1 MWVKVSLPPP
11 IISTGRAVA
20 PLAGLFLTFFAASAA
35 AQTLPDADVDCT
47 ALPNPLF
54 IEAGDTQ
61 MRMLGELGRRLR
73 DAAEPMTLVYL
84 PRSTC
89 TVAENVYTAKNTT
102 EVMRYVPSTAEQ
114 AAWDGT
120 PRQCRNQAGGIPIDV
135 GIGATFISS
144 CSDSVQQLQPTTVR
158 RIRGPVQGY
167 GFVVP
172 EGIVDT
178 VPAITREEAYF
189 VFSGRGAAANAVPWV
204 AEANPEGGTPTLYI
218 RGVTTSTLLTM
229 AANVAPEL
237 LPASS
242 WVGYRLM
249 GQEDRSN
256 VVLGGVSGAAGTPL
270 DQATVGILGVELYDR
285 ERNRLD
291 VLAYAARG
299 QNYAYYPDS
308 TPTARDKRPLRD
320 GHYVPWGYTE
330 YLTAVDESG
339 APLGANAARLIQI
352 VTGAPET
359 RLVSAPGVEPAFDI
373 DALSIIATNGLV
385 PECAMSVQR
394 ERDGGDLS
402 LYAPDVPCGCFFETV
417 QDPSLLTSPPASW
430 QSECVTCTS
439 DSDCS
444 AGACRRGYC
453 EVR

>member
-1 MWVKVSLPPP
+1 MRSQIL
-11 IISTGRAVA
+11 RLA
-20 PLAGLFLTFFAASAA
+20 AGLALLAASAG
-35 AQTLPDADVDCT
+35 AQTLPEADVDCD

-61 MRMLGELGRRLR
+61 MRMLGDLGRRLR
-73 DAAEPMTLVYL
+73 DASEPMTLVYL

-89 TVAENVYTAKNTT
+89 TVAENVYTYSSTT
-102 EVMRYVPSTAEQ
+102 EVMRYVPSSAEQ
-114 AAWDGT
+114 AEWDGT
-120 PRQCRNQAGGIPIDV
+120 PRQCRNREGGIPIDV

-144 CSDSVQQLQPTTVR
+144 CSTSVQSLQPSNVQ

-172 EGIVDT
+172 EGIGPSVQ
-178 VPAITREEAYF
+178 AITREEAYF
-189 VFSGRGAAANAVPWV
+189 VFGGQGAAANAVPWV
-204 AEANPEGGTPTLYI
+204 AEPNPEGGTPTLYI

-229 AANVAPEL
+229 AANVAPDL
-237 LPASS
+237 LPASR
-242 WVGYRLM
+242 WAGYRLM
-249 GQEDRSN
+249 GQEDRSS
-256 VVLGGVSGAAGTPL
+256 VVIAGVAGAAGTPL
-270 DQATVGILGVELYDR
+270 DTATIGILGVELYDR
-285 ERNRLD
+285 DRDRLD
-291 VLAYAARG
+291 ILAYRARG
-299 QNYAYYPDS
+299 QSYAYYPDS

-330 YLTAVDESG
+330 YLTKVDEDG
-339 APLGANAARLIQI
+339 APVSPNAARLIQI
-352 VTGAPET
+352 VTGTPET
-359 RLVSAPGVEPAFDI
+359 RLVSAAGVTPAFDL

-385 PECAMSVQR
+385 PECAMTVQR

-402 LYAPDVPCGCFFETV
+402 LYAPPVPCGCFFETV

-430 QSECVTCTS
+430 QAECVACSTDT
-439 DSDCS
+439 DCA

>member
-1 MWVKVSLPPP
+1 VKTPPSFGASL
-11 IISTGRAVA
+11 RA
-20 PLAGLFLTFFAASAA
+20 PTLTLALVLGHAAVAA
-35 AQTLPDADVDCT
+35 AQTLPEADVDCA

-61 MRMLGELGRRLR
+61 MRMLGDLGRRLR
-73 DAAEPMTLVYL
+73 DASEPMTLVYL

-89 TVAENVYTAKNTT
+89 TVAENVFTAKNTT
-102 EVMRYVPSTAEQ
+102 EVMRYVPTSAEQ
-114 AAWDGT
+114 PEWDGT
-120 PRQCRNQAGGIPIDV
+120 PRQCNNRDGGIPIDV

-144 CSDSVQQLQPTTVR
+144 CSADVQGLQPADVR

-172 EGIVDT
+172 EGIADSVQ
-178 VPAITREEAYF
+178 AITREEAYF
-189 VFSGRGAAANAVPWV
+189 VFSGRGAAANAIPWV
-204 AEANPEGGTPTLYI
+204 AEPSPAGGTPTVYI

-229 AANVAPEL
+229 AANVAPDL

-249 GQEDRSN
+249 GQEDRSS
-256 VVLGGVSGAAGTPL
+256 VVIGGVVAAAGTPL
-270 DQATVGILGVELYDR
+270 DQATIGILGVELYDR
-285 ERNRLD
+285 DRDRLGI
-291 VLAYAARG
+291 LAYQARG

-330 YLTAVDESG
+330 YLTHVDGSG
-339 APLGANAARLIQI
+339 NPVSANAARLIQI
-352 VTGAPET
+352 VTGVPET

-385 PECAMSVQR
+385 PECAMTVQR
-394 ERDGGDLS
+394 EADGGDLS
-402 LYAPDVPCGCFFETV
+402 LYAPQSPCGCFFETV
-417 QDPSLLTSPPASW
+417 QDPSLLTNPPAAW
-430 QSECVTCTS
+430 QAECVVCTA
-439 DSDCS
+439 DAECS
-444 AGACRRGYC
+444 GGACRRGYC